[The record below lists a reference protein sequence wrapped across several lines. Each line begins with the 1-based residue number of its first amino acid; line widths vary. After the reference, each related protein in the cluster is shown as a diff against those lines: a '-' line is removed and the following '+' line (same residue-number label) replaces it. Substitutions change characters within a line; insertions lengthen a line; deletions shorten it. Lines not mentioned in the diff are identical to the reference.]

1 IYPPVP
7 LTLHRGLT
15 SSGATAPLGFYISF
29 RCTNK
34 TVEEDIFVRK
44 TYVELQGQVPVL
56 PNSSRLTDRGE
67 RLLPNTSSLS
77 KREQQSQR
85 DEI

>member
-1 IYPPVP
+1 MGVAVTICVR
-7 LTLHRGLT
+7 LI
-15 SSGATAPLGFYISF
+15 SCAAIAPLKFYISF

-56 PNSSRLTDRGE
+56 PNCNRNVTE
-67 RLLPNTSSLS
+67 NNSSLGFYL
-77 KREQQSQR
+77 
-85 DEI
+85 